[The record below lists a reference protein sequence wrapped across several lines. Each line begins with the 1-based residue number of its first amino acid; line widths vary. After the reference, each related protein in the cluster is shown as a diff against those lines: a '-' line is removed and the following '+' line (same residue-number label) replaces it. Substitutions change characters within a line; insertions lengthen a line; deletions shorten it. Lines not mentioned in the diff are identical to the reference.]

1 MFTSVV
7 RLRLVRTQLKVCAVF
22 FLLVADQSS
31 AVEYWPV
38 AACLYVLFQHVQLYV
53 CPVDISSQQYRVSR
67 MSDSDLIAVVE
78 LDYPEEEVFLEAA

>member
-31 AVEYWPV
+31 ALEYWAV
-38 AACLYVLFQHVQLYV
+38 AACLCVLFQYIQLYV
-53 CPVDISSQQYRVSR
+53 CPVGISSQHYIVAC

-78 LDYPEEEVFLEAA
+78 LAYPEEEVFLEAA

>member
-31 AVEYWPV
+31 AVEYWSV
-38 AACLYVLFQHVQLYV
+38 AACLYVLF
-53 CPVDISSQQYRVSR
+53 
-67 MSDSDLIAVVE
+67 
-78 LDYPEEEVFLEAA
+78 

>member
-1 MFTSVV
+1 M
-7 RLRLVRTQLKVCAVF
+7 
-22 FLLVADQSS
+22 
-31 AVEYWPV
+31 

-53 CPVDISSQQYRVSR
+53 CPVDASSQQYRVAR